1 MGLVIQY
8 HYVGLGKQPVPKS
21 TSDATGD
28 VGSTDDLDDVAIE
41 QGDDISQVGPL
52 QLGPRFPNVELYCCQ
67 QCSSLDSKVGT

>member
-8 HYVGLGKQPVPKS
+8 HYVGLGKQPVPKG

-41 QGDDISQVGPL
+41 EGDDISQVVPEGA
-52 QLGPRFPNVELYCCQ
+52 C
-67 QCSSLDSKVGT
+67 